1 MKEFLMNNME
11 IIGVIAAFILGWV
24 LPNPKVNQAG
34 KKLGEKIPKKLAI
47 ELADKLDSLEQGLRG
62 QTYLGNKSI
71 ISNEQLSE
79 GMDKV
84 KVDLGLEHQSEEK
97 DLK

>member
-11 IIGVIAAFILGWV
+11 IIGVVAAFILGLV
-24 LPNPKVNQAG
+24 LPNPKINRAG

-47 ELADKLDSLEQGLRG
+47 ELADKLDSLEQGLRW

-84 KVDLGLEHQSEEK
+84 KVDLGLEPQSEEK